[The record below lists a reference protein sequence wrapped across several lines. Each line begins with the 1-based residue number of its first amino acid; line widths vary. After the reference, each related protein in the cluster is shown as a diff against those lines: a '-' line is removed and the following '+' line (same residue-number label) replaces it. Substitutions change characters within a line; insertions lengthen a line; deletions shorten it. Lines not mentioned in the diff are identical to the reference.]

1 MNAAPNMSVLT
12 LILEASLPVQLVM
25 LLLVIVSI
33 LSWTVIF

>member
-1 MNAAPNMSVLT
+1 MTPTPNLSVLT

-25 LLLVIVSI
+25 LLLIIISI